1 MRPNDEKKIRSLLA
15 EIAIMSKD
23 LPPWKYRK
31 IANRCDKITM
41 VIKKQ
46 TDNHMEKYNAKKAI
60 LNALLQGRHL
70 SQMDCAEF
78 MVEDMRSVVSHL
90 KEKFEDTHELK
101 TKWIKTP
108 LRRANIK
115 EYWLERRT
123 QA

>member
-1 MRPNDEKKIRSLLA
+1 
-15 EIAIMSKD
+15 
-23 LPPWKYRK
+23 
-31 IANRCDKITM
+31 
-41 VIKKQ
+41 
-46 TDNHMEKYNAKKAI
+46 
-60 LNALLQGRHL
+60 
-70 SQMDCAEF
+70 

-108 LRRANIK
+108 VRKANIK